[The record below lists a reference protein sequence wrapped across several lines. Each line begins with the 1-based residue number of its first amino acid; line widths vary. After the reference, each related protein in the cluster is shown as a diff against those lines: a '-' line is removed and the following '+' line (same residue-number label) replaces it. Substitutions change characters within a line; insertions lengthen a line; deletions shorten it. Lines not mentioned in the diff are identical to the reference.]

1 MQSQQYWFGLPKN
14 LLWGFVAIAIFM
26 AGDGFEMAFLSK
38 HITDMGFRLHSL
50 RWSLRCTVLRRRWR
64 HGPLVWWQS

>member
-1 MQSQQYWFGLPKN
+1 MQSNEYWFGLPKK

-38 HITDMGFRLHSL
+38 HITDMGFS
-50 RWSLRCTVLRRRWR
+50 
-64 HGPLVWWQS
+64 PAQ